1 MEWVFRGTACGCSF
15 VYTRFCCN
23 SVSSLNKTKKTV
35 SRLVCSLGIIFGPR
49 KLVKGR
55 KRTNI
60 TQRCIVSVVFL
71 NTIDISFI
79 SNPPPPATCSSLLLY
94 STHASLFLV
103 ISVDHIFLCCVL
115 TAGCRV
121 LVMKASDFFWT
132 YWRGCYTKNSKKIV
146 VLKQGSVER
155 SRGAAISK
163 TTCIH
168 IYLFVYLFIYLSLV
182 FFVFQ

>member
-1 MEWVFRGTACGCSF
+1 M
-15 VYTRFCCN
+15 
-23 SVSSLNKTKKTV
+23 
-35 SRLVCSLGIIFGPR
+35 
-49 KLVKGR
+49 KGR

-79 SNPPPPATCSSLLLY
+79 SNVSPPATCSSLLLY
-94 STHASLFLV
+94 STHASLFL

-132 YWRGCYTKNSKKIV
+132 YWRGCYTKNSKKIM
-146 VLKQGSVER
+146 VLKQGSVEH

-163 TTCIH
+163 TAYIH
-168 IYLFVYLFIYLSLV
+168 IYLSIYLFIHLSFV